1 MKGHEPENGGKKQV
15 SLKDLEKVPWF
26 AVAGVMVILNML
38 LVSSS
43 ADFMN
48 VVLPAYLTQAFLY
61 IAMGYAFMRGHT
73 EQGFNVF
80 LMADVWLLENIL
92 IWGNVVSAVSMWLL
106 FIVQLYLIY
115 TFFTGHKLKFAGG
128 GGESWTYA
136 SLWIVFLFGLG
147 KLWIS
152 LNAGAILTQLPL
164 WGLGIL
170 LMSFGYI
177 IEPVEKSWSTPLQA
191 IGCLLAIVSALT
203 LTTPG
208 LQLLP

>member
-1 MKGHEPENGGKKQV
+1 VKGHKPENGGKKQV

-26 AVAGVMVILNML
+26 AVAGIMVILNML

-80 LMADVWLLENIL
+80 LMGAVWLLENIL
-92 IWGNVVSAVSMWLL
+92 IWGNVASAVSLWLL
-106 FIVQLYLIY
+106 FIVQLYFLFI
-115 TFFTGHKLKFAGG
+115 FFTGQKLKFAGG
-128 GGESWTYA
+128 GSESWTYA

-152 LNAGAILTQLPL
+152 LSAGATLAQLPL

>member
-1 MKGHEPENGGKKQV
+1 VKGHKPENGGKKQV

-26 AVAGVMVILNML
+26 AVAGIMVILNML
-38 LVSSS
+38 LVSSN

-48 VVLPAYLTQAFLY
+48 TVLPAYLTQAFLY

-80 LMADVWLLENIL
+80 LMGAVWLLENIL

-106 FIVQLYLIY
+106 FIVQLYLLFI
-115 TFFTGHKLKFAGG
+115 FFTGQKLKFAGG
-128 GGESWTYA
+128 GSESWTYA
-136 SLWIVFLFGLG
+136 SLWI
-147 KLWIS
+147 S
-152 LNAGAILTQLPL
+152 LSAGATLTQLPL

>member
-1 MKGHEPENGGKKQV
+1 
-15 SLKDLEKVPWF
+15 
-26 AVAGVMVILNML
+26 ML

-80 LMADVWLLENIL
+80 LMGAVWLLENIL
-92 IWGNVVSAVSMWLL
+92 IWGNVVSAMSMWLL
-106 FIVQLYLIY
+106 FIAQLYLIY

-136 SLWIVFLFGLG
+136 SIWIVFLFGLG

-152 LNAGAILTQLPL
+152 LTAGATLAQLPL

-191 IGCLLAIVSALT
+191 IGCILAIVSALT

>member
-1 MKGHEPENGGKKQV
+1 VKGHEPENGGKKRV

-61 IAMGYAFMRGHT
+61 IAMGYAFMRGHI

-80 LMADVWLLENIL
+80 LMGAVWLLENIL

>member
-1 MKGHEPENGGKKQV
+1 MQV

-26 AVAGVMVILNML
+26 AVVGVMVILNML

-61 IAMGYAFMRGHT
+61 IALGYAFMRGHT
-73 EQGFNVF
+73 EQGFAVF
-80 LMADVWLLENIL
+80 LMSGVWLLENIL
-92 IWGNVVSAVSMWLL
+92 IWSNSAGAVSLWLL
-106 FIVQLYLIY
+106 FMVQLLLIY
-115 TFFTGHKLKFAGG
+115 FFFTGQKIKFAESGST
-128 GGESWTYA
+128 SWTYA
-136 SLWIVFLFGLG
+136 ALWIVFLFGLG
-147 KLWIS
+147 KLWIGLS
-152 LNAGAILTQLPL
+152 AGMTMAQLSL

-191 IGCLLAIVSALT
+191 IGCLLAIISALT

>member
-1 MKGHEPENGGKKQV
+1 MKGHKPENGGKKQV

-26 AVAGVMVILNML
+26 AVTGVMVFLNML
-38 LVSSS
+38 MVSQSS
-43 ADFMN
+43 NFMD
-48 VVLPAYLTQAFLY
+48 VVVPAYGSQAFLY

-92 IWGNVVSAVSMWLL
+92 IWGNVASAMSMWLL

-115 TFFTGHKLKFAGG
+115 TFVTGQKLKFAGG
-128 GGESWTYA
+128 GSESWTYA

-152 LNAGAILTQLPL
+152 LSAGATLTQLPL

-191 IGCLLAIVSALT
+191 IGCILAIVSALT

>member
-48 VVLPAYLTQAFLY
+48 TVLPAYLTQAFLY

-80 LMADVWLLENIL
+80 LMGAVWLLENIL

-115 TFFTGHKLKFAGG
+115 TFFTGQKLKFAGG
-128 GGESWTYA
+128 GSESWTYA

-152 LNAGAILTQLPL
+152 LTAGATLTQLPL

-191 IGCLLAIVSALT
+191 IGCILAIVSALT